1 MGILHDAMGRYA
13 RVGPRRFLITGLAL
27 FALKFMLDR
36 LVATIGFGRPWS
48 PLNYLVPHEAYG
60 LPFLPAP
67 DRVFYG
73 TMLAV
78 ALPFVWIG
86 IVLTLRRLND
96 AGLPRWLAV
105 LFFIPVAN
113 LLFFV
118 ALGVVPRARARL
130 TSVDSGAPTT
140 EPSCAVPAPVSA
152 IPLEYG
158 HDDVSGR
165 PLAHWFPESAGA
177 SALLAVLLPA
187 PFAVFLAFL
196 AARVFRDYGWGVFVG
211 MPFVVGMTAA
221 VLHGYR
227 APRTFGQSLGV
238 GCLALVAAG
247 AGMAVFAIEGLGCLI
262 MCAPL
267 GVPIAILGAALGHSL
282 QSRPQRPA
290 GIPGATWTVLLCAP
304 LLMGAEALARKTP
317 TYFAVRT
324 CVDVHA
330 PPMDVWHNV
339 VTFSYIPKPRDWV
352 FRAGVA
358 YPVRARIE
366 GSGVGAVRYCQFS
379 TGDFVEPIEVWDEG
393 RLLKFAVT
401 QNPPPMREWSPYAN
415 VHPPHLENFLVSR
428 GGQFK
433 LIELPGGGTRLE
445 GTTWYRHT
453 LWPETYW
460 RWWSDFIIHRIHRRV
475 LDHVKALSES
485 PTDPAASKRSAS

>member
-1 MGILHDAMGRYA
+1 MRPMGILHDAIGRYA
-13 RVGPRRFLITGLAL
+13 RVGPRRYLVTGLAL
-27 FALKFMLDR
+27 FAVKFMLDR
-36 LVATIGFGRPWS
+36 LVATIGFDRSWS

-67 DRVFYG
+67 DRVFYA

-96 AGLPRWLAV
+96 AALPRWLAV

-118 ALGVVPRARARL
+118 ALGAVPRGRTRPHNAE
-130 TSVDSGAPTT
+130 PTAVAT
-140 EPSCAVPAPVSA
+140 EPPSATPAPVRA

-165 PLAHWFPESAGA
+165 PLAHWFPESAEA

-187 PFAVFLAFL
+187 PFAVFLALL

-211 MPFVVGMTAA
+211 MPFVVGMTAG

-227 APRTFGQSLGV
+227 VPRTFGQSLGV

-247 AGMAVFAIEGLGCLI
+247 AGMAAFAIEGLGCLI

-282 QSRPQRPA
+282 QSRPHREV
-290 GIPGATWTVLLCAP
+290 GIPGAMWAVL
-304 LLMGAEALARKTP
+304 
-317 TYFAVRT
+317 
-324 CVDVHA
+324 
-330 PPMDVWHNV
+330 
-339 VTFSYIPKPRDWV
+339 I
-352 FRAGVA
+352 
-358 YPVRARIE
+358 
-366 GSGVGAVRYCQFS
+366 
-379 TGDFVEPIEVWDEG
+379 
-393 RLLKFAVT
+393 
-401 QNPPPMREWSPYAN
+401 
-415 VHPPHLENFLVSR
+415 
-428 GGQFK
+428 
-433 LIELPGGGTRLE
+433 
-445 GTTWYRHT
+445 
-453 LWPETYW
+453 
-460 RWWSDFIIHRIHRRV
+460 RV
-475 LDHVKALSES
+475 
-485 PTDPAASKRSAS
+485 